1 MPIFFWCG
9 GTGLEYGQEG
19 KAANRFGGI
28 LFAIVLHVF
37 LVYAL
42 VSGLAREAVEVLKQT
57 PLETRIIAE
66 VKPPP
71 EPPPPAPPPEL
82 TTPPPPFIPPPEIE
96 VATPPPVQA
105 ITQTTTVKPPE
116 PRLPPPAPPAPPAPV
131 APPVRI
137 AASIDPAKDC
147 RAKPAYPSLSR
158 RVGEE
163 GVVILEFTIEA
174 DGQVSDARVKQSSG
188 YPRLDEAARKGLT
201 TLCKFH
207 PGTLD
212 GKPERSTATIA
223 YRWTLNAP

>member
-1 MPIFFWCG
+1 
-9 GTGLEYGQEG
+9 
-19 KAANRFGGI
+19 
-28 LFAIVLHVF
+28 
-37 LVYAL
+37 
-42 VSGLAREAVEVLKQT
+42 VEVIKQA

-71 EPPPPAPPPEL
+71 ETPPPPPPPQL
-82 TTPPPPFIPPPEIE
+82 TPPPPPFIPPPEIQ
-96 VATPPPVQA
+96 VALPPPPQA
-105 ITQTTTVKPPE
+105 ITQTTSVKPPE

-137 AASIDPAKDC
+137 PASIDPAKDC
-147 RAKPAYPSLSR
+147 RDKPAYPSLSR

-163 GVVILEFTIEA
+163 GLVVLQFTIEA
-174 DGQVSDARVKQSSG
+174 DGEVLDAKIKQSSG
-188 YPRLDEAARKGLT
+188 HPRLDEAAKRGLT

-207 PGTLD
+207 PGTVD

>member
-1 MPIFFWCG
+1 M
-9 GTGLEYGQEG
+9 EYGQDG
-19 KAANRFGGI
+19 NSANRFGGI
-28 LFAIVLHVF
+28 LFAIVLHLV

-42 VSGLAREAVEVLKQT
+42 VTGLARKAVDVLQQA

-71 EPPPPAPPPEL
+71 ETPPPAPPPTL

-116 PRLPPPAPPAPPAPV
+116 ARLPPPAPPAPPAPV
-131 APPVRI
+131 APPVRV

-147 RAKPAYPSLSR
+147 RGKPAYPSLSR

-163 GVVILEFTIEA
+163 GVVVLEFTIEA
-174 DGQVSDARVKQSSG
+174 DGQISGAKVKQSSG

-212 GKPERSTATIA
+212 GKPEQSIATIA